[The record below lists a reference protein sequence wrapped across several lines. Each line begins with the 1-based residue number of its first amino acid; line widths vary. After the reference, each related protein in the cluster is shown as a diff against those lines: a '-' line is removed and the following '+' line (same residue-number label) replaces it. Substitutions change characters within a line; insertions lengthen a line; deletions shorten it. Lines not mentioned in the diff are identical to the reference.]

1 MRFAA
6 RLASVFLVTGL
17 ALLAVPVWA
26 DESAGNNVVFPGL
39 AESAA
44 ELERLHSL
52 VIAVDGEPVF
62 SRVFRGPGLDDPAN
76 IKSLSKTVLS
86 VVIGMAVE
94 RGVFAGVDQPI
105 ADILDVPANAS
116 DRVGE
121 VTISHLLSMQAGLQR
136 TSGRYYGEWVNS
148 DNWVDYALSRPFV
161 AEPGGEMLYS
171 TGSYHL
177 LSAALTASTGRSTL
191 DVTRDWLGDPL
202 DIRIRPWLR
211 DPQGIYFGGNEMR
224 LSPMALLKIGE
235 LYRNDGVH
243 GGEQLLSREWI
254 DLSWTLRGTSRYTDD
269 RYGYGWFV
277 TELGGH
283 RAYYGRGFGG
293 QMLYVFPDLEMTV
306 VMTSD
311 PQPPASPSFMHK
323 QNALLEEFV
332 IPAFPLPPASSPQS
346 SQAQR

>member
-1 MRFAA
+1 MSRFL
-6 RLASVFLVTGL
+6 RGLAIALLVTPL
-17 ALLAVPVWA
+17 IAFATSARTETSVPL
-26 DESAGNNVVFPGL
+26 FPGL
-39 AESAA
+39 AEQAV

-62 SRVFRGPGLDDPAN
+62 SQAFRGPGTDEPAN

-86 VVIGMAVE
+86 AVVGIAID
-94 RGVFAGVDQPI
+94 RGVFVSVNQPV
-105 ADILDVPANAS
+105 ADILDVPADAS
-116 DRVGE
+116 KRVNE
-121 VTISHLLSMQAGLQR
+121 VTIGNLLSMQAGLQR

-161 AEPGGEMLYS
+161 AEPGAEMLYS

-177 LSAALTASTGRSTL
+177 LSAALTANTGRSTL
-191 DVTRDWLGDPL
+191 AVTRDWLGEPL
-202 DIRIRPWLR
+202 GIRVRPWLK
-211 DPQGIYFGGNEMR
+211 DPQGIYFGGNDMH

-235 LYRNDGVH
+235 LYRNGGVH
-243 GGEQLLSREWI
+243 AGKQLLSPEWI
-254 DLSWTLRGTSRYTDD
+254 DQSWTQRGTSRYTDD

-277 TELGGH
+277 TDLGGH
-283 RAYYGRGFGG
+283 RAYYGRGYGG

-311 PQPPASPSFMHK
+311 PQPPASPSFMQK

-332 IPAFPLPPASSPQS
+332 IPAFPLPPASSPQN